1 MALKKIPSYLK
12 GLADRYC
19 RTKAEA
25 ETHLLSYNTAMEMA
39 AHHQQLAAQAE
50 QALKEAQLKL
60 ASLDLLIRDY
70 NSRLDTNSI
79 SPVRAWKDR
88 YGKRGQMELD
98 AYSLIREA
106 GTVGVTSD
114 QLYRVFA
121 SRMDWPLDGPIAA
134 AYKENR
140 TRNVLKRLQR
150 KGLIQAVDAGVEC
163 RWVATE
169 FLAVPSMIQAKVLAQ
184 FR

>member
-19 RTKAEA
+19 RTKAEVEA
-25 ETHLLSYNTAMEMA
+25 YLLSYNTAMEMA

-70 NSRLDTNSI
+70 NPDLETTQI
-79 SPVRAWKDR
+79 KPVRAWKDR
-88 YGKRGQMELD
+88 YGKRGQMQIDIYCLVKEF
-98 AYSLIREA
+98 
-106 GTVGVTSD
+106 GTVGATRAR
-114 QLYRVFA
+114 LYKIFA
-121 SRMDWPLDGPIAA
+121 ARMDWPISGQLAED
-134 AYKENR
+134 YKENR
-140 TRNVLKRLQR
+140 IRSALRRLQSR
-150 KGLIQAVDAGVEC
+150 GLIQCINADGEQ

-169 FLAVPSMIQAKVLAQ
+169 FLALPSVIHAKVLAQ
-184 FR
+184 FQ

>member
-1 MALKKIPSYLK
+1 MALKKTPSYLK

-25 ETHLLSYNTAMEMA
+25 EAHLLSYNTAMEMMA
-39 AHHQQLAAQAE
+39 YHQQLAAAAE
-50 QALKEAQLKL
+50 QGLKEAQLKL

-70 NSRLDTNSI
+70 NSGLDTQSI

-98 AYSLIREA
+98 TLSFVRES
-106 GTVGVTSD
+106 GTVGVTSA
-114 QLYRVFA
+114 QVYEIFA
-121 SRMDWPLDGPIAA
+121 SRMGWPLNGPLVET
-134 AYKENR
+134 YKQNR
-140 TRNVLKRLQR
+140 TRCVLKRLQL
-150 KGLIQAVDAGVEC
+150 KGLVQAVDTDGQC

-169 FLAVPSMIQAKVLAQ
+169 FIVLPSSVQAKVLAQ
-184 FR
+184 FQ

>member
-19 RTKAEA
+19 RTKAEVDSY
-25 ETHLLSYNTAMEMA
+25 LLSYNTAIEMV

-98 AYSLIREA
+98 TYSFVREF
-106 GTVGVTSD
+106 GTIGVTSA
-114 QLYRVFA
+114 QVYEIFA
-121 SRMDWPLDGPIAA
+121 SRLGWPLTGPLAET
-134 AYKENR
+134 YKQNR
-140 TRNVLKRLQR
+140 TRAVLKRLQR
-150 KGLIQAVDAGVEC
+150 KGLIQVVDAGVQC

-169 FLAVPSMIQAKVLAQ
+169 FIALPSMIQAKVLAQ
-184 FR
+184 FQ